1 MEGIQKNNNEI
12 KNQNKVES
20 LDSTISEHPEVINKE
35 IKIETPEEKENLV
48 NLKRNEIL
56 EMFDDKN
63 ENNNEKKEK
72 IKEGV
77 DFVFEQSPEL
87 AQIGTKEQYCEYLDT
102 IFPESKVKDIVYHG
116 TINNFDEFNLD
127 YFNSNSGSRDRK
139 DPAFYFT
146 SKKIVAK
153 DFLFNKNGK
162 ILSLLLNIKNP
173 EIIDGKHKNLIGKR
187 GMTTLIDIPNFINK
201 GKDGIII
208 NDVLDI
214 NPKAGLKRVIDG
226 VGNEE
231 YYSNIYATFKN
242 NQSFILGSKQDLEN
256 FKKFVENNQDSL
268 D

>member
-1 MEGIQKNNNEI
+1 MEGLQKNNNEI
-12 KNQNKVES
+12 KDQYKTEPLNSIALEQ
-20 LDSTISEHPEVINKE
+20 PEVINRE
-35 IKIETPEEKENLV
+35 IKIENPEEKESLV
-48 NLKRNEIL
+48 DFKRNEIL
-56 EMFDDKN
+56 DMFDGKKN
-63 ENNNEKKEK
+63 SIENEKE
-72 IKEGV
+72 IKKGV
-77 DFVFEQSPEL
+77 DFVFEQNPEL
-87 AQIGTKEQYCEYLDT
+87 EKIGTKEQYSEYLDT
-102 IFPESKVKDIVYHG
+102 IFPESNVKDVVYHG

-146 SKKIVAK
+146 SKNIVAK

-173 EIIDGKHKNLIGKR
+173 EIIEGKHKNLIGKR
-187 GMTTLIDIPNFINK
+187 GMTALIDIPSFINK

-214 NPKAGLKRVIDG
+214 DTKAGLKRVIDG

-231 YYSNIYATFKN
+231 YYSDIYATFEN

-256 FKKFVENNQDSL
+256 FKKFTENYQDSQG
-268 D
+268 

>member
-1 MEGIQKNNNEI
+1 MEGLQKNNNEI
-12 KNQNKVES
+12 KDENKVES
-20 LDSTISEHPEVINKE
+20 LNSAAFNYHEIINEK
-35 IKIETPEEKENLV
+35 IKIETSEEKENLI

-56 EMFDDKN
+56 DMFDSKKDSI
-63 ENNNEKKEK
+63 ENKEV
-72 IKEGV
+72 IKEGL
-77 DFVFEQSPEL
+77 DFVFEQNPEL
-87 AQIGTKEQYCEYLDT
+87 KKIGTKEQYCEYLDT